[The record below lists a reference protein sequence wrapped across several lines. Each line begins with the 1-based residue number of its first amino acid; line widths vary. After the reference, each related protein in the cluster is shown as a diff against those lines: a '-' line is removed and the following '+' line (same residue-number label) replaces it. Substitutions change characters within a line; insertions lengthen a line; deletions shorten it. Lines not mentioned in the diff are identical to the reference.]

1 MVELNGKRILVT
13 FLMHLGDLTLTTP
26 FIHALR
32 KAAPEAHI
40 TFLADEK
47 LKDVVLHNPYL
58 DEVITIDKKGKDN
71 SLLALWACARHLSA
85 MDFDIIINLH
95 PNERCSFIDAF
106 TKTKLRT
113 GTTHTI
119 FKWAWDKF
127 IPLDRTIHAADMYL
141 KVLTD
146 LGVEKLEHNGLEIF
160 PSKEHKQG
168 AEQFWRSHGVF
179 ATDKL
184 IGFNIGSA
192 VSTKRWAPERFAEV
206 ADTMAVKGYKPVFF
220 GGTMDEEMVEEAVS
234 KMQTTPIIATG
245 AFKIGELA
253 AAMSRC
259 SLIITNDSGPMH
271 VAISQKVPIVA
282 MYGPSIPKLYGP
294 YTDKAVIVTAEPPCT
309 GCKDG
314 MKHKCDHA
322 DKNNCMTRLTVAQ
335 VVRAAEMMLAK
346 YAEPAE
352 AE

>member
-1 MVELNGKRILVT
+1 MELNNKKILVT

-32 KAAPEAHI
+32 KAAPDSHI

-58 DEVITIDKKGKDN
+58 DEVLTIDKKGRDN
-71 SLLALWACARHLSA
+71 SLLALWGCARRLSKL
-85 MDFDIIINLH
+85 DFDIVINLH
-95 PNERCSFIDAF
+95 PNERCSFICAA
-106 TKTKLRT
+106 TKAKVRT

-119 FKWAWDKF
+119 FKWRWDKF

-146 LGVEKLEHNGLEIF
+146 LGVDKLEHNGLEIF
-160 PSKEHKQG
+160 PSEDHRKG
-168 AEQFWRSHGVF
+168 AEDFWRSHGVF

-192 VSTKRWAPERFAEV
+192 VVTKRWAPERFAEV
-206 ADTMAVKGYKPVFF
+206 ADRLSAKGYKSVFF
-220 GGTMDEEMVEEAVS
+220 GGTMDEEMVDEAVA
-234 KMQTTPIIATG
+234 KMKTTPIRATG
-245 AFKIGELA
+245 AFTIGELA
-253 AAMSRC
+253 AAMNRC

-294 YTDKAVIVTAEPPCT
+294 YTKDAIIVTAQPPCM

-322 DKNNCMTRLTVAQ
+322 DKNNCMTRLTVDQ
-335 VVRAAEMMLAK
+335 VVEAAEKLLGEHK
-346 YAEPAE
+346 EE
-352 AE
+352 Q